1 MKKFNAHSALAF
13 ICVSSIIMVVGLSV
27 MALTKYLGTPLF
39 GLCFLVLCLLVSVIA
54 GYTIT
59 PKDKKDE

>member
-13 ICVSSIIMVVGLSV
+13 IYVSSITMVVGLSV
-27 MALTKYLGTPLF
+27 MALTKYLDTPLV
-39 GLCFLVLCLLVSVIA
+39 GLCFLVLCLLVSVIT